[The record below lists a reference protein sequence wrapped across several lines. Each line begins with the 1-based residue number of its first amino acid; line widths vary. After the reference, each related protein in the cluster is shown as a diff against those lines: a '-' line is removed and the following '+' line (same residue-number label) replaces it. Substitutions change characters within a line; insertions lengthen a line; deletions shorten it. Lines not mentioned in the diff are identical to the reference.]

1 MLSNSDLL
9 LTNFVILGGLENS
22 RFTITNLLVYLRM
35 EFVERFTL
43 QSPCYGDNK
52 RKAITTMTLVWLC
65 NHCVKFKI
73 KPDTGYQVN
82 LNRIKRSRRQHF
94 PFRTKGCCPLSVHP
108 WSLFNDLTKVKCTL

>member
-35 EFVERFTL
+35 KFVERFTL

-52 RKAITTMTLVWLC
+52 GKAITTMTLVWLL

-82 LNRIKRSRRQHF
+82 LNRIQRCRRQHF
-94 PFRTKGCCPLSVHP
+94 PFRTKGCFPLSVHP